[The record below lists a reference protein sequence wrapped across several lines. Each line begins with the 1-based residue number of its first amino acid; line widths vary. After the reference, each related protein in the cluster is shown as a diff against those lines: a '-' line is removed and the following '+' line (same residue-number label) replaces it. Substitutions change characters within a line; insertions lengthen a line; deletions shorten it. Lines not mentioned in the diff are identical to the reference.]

1 MALVLVCVG
10 AADAKSV
17 KHELVLMLV
26 CVGAADAKSVKPEL
40 MTSSKPEFVTS
51 SAKESPKRSS
61 DKKFP
66 DDLTSLEIILLDS
79 LKK

>member
-1 MALVLVCVG
+1 MALMVCVG
-10 AADAKSV
+10 AADAKSE

-26 CVGAADAKSVKPEL
+26 GVEVADAKSVKPEL
-40 MTSSKPEFVTS
+40 VTS

-61 DKKFP
+61 DKKLP